1 MGETC
6 GRAQPASRS
15 PPRTSA
21 SSLRR
26 VMIDPPVGVDESGDT
41 LFIELVEL
49 IDPSPCRQS
58 DFTLQPRIRRKD
70 DLSIVPRDDGPELRH
85 EVRALAAVLDHDP
98 AVLEVVDLQF
108 LRDGRRVHTPRS
120 D

>member
-26 VMIDPPVGVDESGDT
+26 VMVDPPVGVDESGDT

-70 DLSIVPRDDGPELRH
+70 DLSIVPRDDGPELRD
-85 EVRALAAVLDHDP
+85 ESP
-98 AVLEVVDLQF
+98 ARLSASPFSSPVAEAYGSRTHRPFV
-108 LRDGRRVHTPRS
+108 
-120 D
+120 